1 MSDDS
6 GVDVQDDL
14 AAWDRMVKALH
25 ELATFKITIGV
36 HGDAQARGDDAGM
49 TNAQLASI
57 HEFGGTFTHPGG
69 TPYKVLGNGRVAF
82 LAKGAP
88 GATGVTKP
96 HSITIPARSFL
107 RATVDENIDALSSLI
122 AKQIDQISDGKQTG
136 QGAAELIGIYM
147 QGLVQ
152 KRISDGIAPANKA
165 ATIRRKGSSKPLV
178 DTGELKASIVWKVTK
193 KG

>member
-1 MSDDS
+1 MNDDS
-6 GVDVQDDL
+6 GCDVTDDRV
-14 AAWDRMVKALH
+14 AWDRTVKALH
-25 ELATFKITIGV
+25 ELAQFRITIGV
-36 HGDAQARGDDAGM
+36 HGDAAARPDGPGL
-49 TNAQLASI
+49 TNAKLASI

-69 TPYKVLGNGRVAF
+69 TPYKVVGSGRVVF

-96 HSITIPARSFL
+96 HTITIPARSFL
-107 RATVDENIDALSSLI
+107 RASVDENLDALSSMI
-122 AKQIDQISDGKQTG
+122 AKQIDRIADGQQTG
-136 QGAAELIGIYM
+136 QGAAEIIGIYM

-152 KRISDGIAPANKA
+152 KRISDGIQPANKA
-165 ATIRRKGSSKPLV
+165 ATIRRKGSDKPLV